1 MRDLAVDYARDL
13 RGVGICV
20 SAVVTCCRFLRVGGF
35 CLLPFFGYNTTMK
48 KIHNYPFQKLFVT
61 SQNIYIYIFCTI
73 TIILSINSII
83 VYILFAAFALI
94 TVSHAGNTQIQ
105 SKS

>member
-13 RGVGICV
+13 RVVGICV
-20 SAVVTCCRFLRVGGF
+20 SSIFTCCRFLRAGGF
-35 CLLPFFGYNTTMK
+35 CLLPFFLVQYNDK

-61 SQNIYIYIFCTI
+61 SQNIYLFCTI
-73 TIILSINSII
+73 TILLSINSII